1 MRVTPEIKPIL
12 PPIMP
17 QIPGAVGDEKVSRVS
32 PNDRGGPMSKQS
44 AGLLLYRWGDEGLE
58 VLLAHPGGPFW
69 AKKDQG
75 AWSIPKGEF
84 LEDEEPL
91 VAARRE
97 FAEEIG
103 TRVDAEALALT
114 PLKQPSRK
122 MIHAFAVEHDL
133 NVDRISSNTFEME
146 WPPKSGKKAAFPE
159 VDRAA
164 WFGLPE
170 ARKRIQPGQA
180 PILDELARRLAATRP

>member
-1 MRVTPEIKPIL
+1 MAT
-12 PPIMP
+12 
-17 QIPGAVGDEKVSRVS
+17 
-32 PNDRGGPMSKQS
+32 KQS
-44 AGLLLYRWGDEGLE
+44 AALLLYRWGEEGLE

-84 LEDEEPL
+84 LEEEEPY

-103 TRVDAEALALT
+103 TRVDGEALALT

-122 MIHAFAVEHDL
+122 VIHAFALEHDL
-133 NVDRISSNTFEME
+133 NVDKIASNTFEME
-146 WPPKSGKKAAFPE
+146 WPPTSGKTAAFPE

-164 WFGLPE
+164 WFGLSA

-180 PILDELARRLAATRP
+180 PILDELVRRLEAGRP

>member
-1 MRVTPEIKPIL
+1 M
-12 PPIMP
+12 
-17 QIPGAVGDEKVSRVS
+17 AA
-32 PNDRGGPMSKQS
+32 KQS

-69 AKKDQG
+69 AKKDLG

-84 LEDEEPL
+84 LEDEQPL
-91 VAARRE
+91 SAARRE

-103 TRVDAEALALT
+103 TRVEGEVLALT

-122 MIHAFAVEHDL
+122 TIHAFAIEHDL
-133 NVDRISSNTFEME
+133 NVERITSNSFEME
-146 WPPKSGKKAAFPE
+146 WPPKSGKSQAFPE

-164 WFGLPE
+164 WFKLE
-170 ARKRIQPGQA
+170 QARQRIQPGQA
-180 PILDELARRLAATRP
+180 PILDELARLLSAALP

>member
-1 MRVTPEIKPIL
+1 M
-12 PPIMP
+12 M
-17 QIPGAVGDEKVSRVS
+17 AA
-32 PNDRGGPMSKQS
+32 KQS

-84 LEDEEPL
+84 LDDEEPF

-103 TRVDAEALALT
+103 TRVDGEALALT

-122 MIHAFAVEHDL
+122 VIHAFALEHDL
-133 NVDRISSNTFEME
+133 NVDKISSNTFEME
-146 WPPKSGKKAAFPE
+146 WPPKSGKQAAFPE

-164 WFGLPE
+164 WFGVPE

-180 PILDELARRLAATRP
+180 PILDELVRRLEAARP

>member
-1 MRVTPEIKPIL
+1 ML
-12 PPIMP
+12 
-17 QIPGAVGDEKVSRVS
+17 
-32 PNDRGGPMSKQS
+32 KQS
-44 AGLLLYRWGDEGLE
+44 AGLLLYRWGEDGLE

-84 LEDEEPL
+84 LDDEDPL
-91 VAARRE
+91 TAARRE

-103 TRVDAEALALT
+103 TRVDGDALALT

-122 MIHAFAVEHDL
+122 VVHAFALEHDL
-133 NVDRISSNTFEME
+133 NVDKISSNTFEME
-146 WPPKSGKKAAFPE
+146 WPPKSGKKQPFPE

-164 WFGLPE
+164 WFPLAE
-170 ARKRIQPGQA
+170 ARTRIQPGQA
-180 PILDELARRLAATRP
+180 PILDELARRVRDDRP

>member
-1 MRVTPEIKPIL
+1 M
-12 PPIMP
+12 
-17 QIPGAVGDEKVSRVS
+17 AA
-32 PNDRGGPMSKQS
+32 KQS
-44 AGLLLYRWGDEGLE
+44 AGLLLYRWGEAGLE
-58 VLLAHPGGPFW
+58 LLLAHPGGPFW
-69 AKKDQG
+69 ARKDQG

-84 LEDEEPL
+84 LDDEAPL
-91 VAARRE
+91 SAARRE

-103 TRVDAEALALT
+103 TRVEGEALALT

-122 MIHAFAVEHDL
+122 VIHAFAVEHDL
-133 NVDRISSNTFEME
+133 NVEKITSNNFEME

-164 WFGLPE
+164 WFGVDE

-180 PILDELARRLAATRP
+180 PILDELVRRLEAARP

>member
-1 MRVTPEIKPIL
+1 M
-12 PPIMP
+12 M
-17 QIPGAVGDEKVSRVS
+17 AA
-32 PNDRGGPMSKQS
+32 KQS
-44 AGLLLYRWGDEGLE
+44 AGLLLYRWGDAGLE

-69 AKKDQG
+69 AKKDHG

-91 VAARRE
+91 TAARRE

-103 TRVDAEALALT
+103 TRVDGEALTLT

-122 MIHAFAVEHDL
+122 VIHTFAIEHDL
-133 NVDRISSNTFEME
+133 NVDRITSNTFEIE
-146 WPPKSGKKAAFPE
+146 WPPKSGNKQAFPE

-164 WFGLPE
+164 WFSPDE
-170 ARKRIQPGQA
+170 ARRRILSGQA
-180 PILDELARRLAATRP
+180 SLIDELVRLVR